1 MLTGFCNLLRDYG
14 VPISLHEVMDL
25 HKGLEK
31 GLVNDLDELYVFA
44 RLAMIK
50 RVEHMDLYQRA
61 FAFYFYGIDLPAVGE
76 DDPELFKTAQFQEW
90 LRNAIQQGEIPRNA
104 YWNMPAEELMKK
116 FWDTVKEQ
124 MKEHHG
130 GSKWIGTG
138 GNSPFGHSG
147 NAERGIRVM
156 GSSGGR
162 SAIKVVGDRNYI
174 NYSADQTLTGDNI
187 RQALESLKHLKKT
200 GPEDELDLDETI
212 RKTTKDGGEI
222 DLVFKR
228 ELKDKI
234 KVVLLI
240 DNGGYS
246 MTPYVD
252 ITRLLFSK
260 LHTRFKEFTTY
271 YFHNTIYN
279 RVYKDPQRT
288 KPLQTEEL
296 LKKSRDHRL
305 IILGDASMAPEE
317 LVHPHGSIY
326 IDDYQP
332 LSSLDWLQ
340 KIKKRFPYVVW
351 LNPIPQHEWDLGV
364 WTLDKIREVFHME
377 ELTLRGIKQTV
388 SYLNSRSE
396 VND

>member
-1 MLTGFCNLLRDYG
+1 MLTGFCNLLREYG
-14 VPISLHEVMDL
+14 VPVSLHEVLDL

-31 GLVNDLDELYVFA
+31 GLVHDLDELYVFA

-50 RVEHMDLYQRA
+50 RVDHMDLYQRA
-61 FAFYFYGIDLPAVGE
+61 FAFYFYGIDLPAVEEGNLA
-76 DDPELFKTAQFQEW
+76 LFKTAQFQEW
-90 LRNAIQQGEIPRNA
+90 LRNAIQKGDLPRSA

-116 FWDTVKEQ
+116 FWETIKKQ
-124 MKEHHG
+124 MKAHHG
-130 GSKWIGTG
+130 GSKWVGTG

-174 NYSADQTLTGDNI
+174 HYSADQTLTGDNL

-200 GPEDELDLDETI
+200 GPEDELDLAETI

-222 DLVFKR
+222 DLVFRR

-234 KVVLLI
+234 KVLLLI

-246 MTPYVD
+246 MTPYVEV
-252 ITRLLFSK
+252 TRLLFSK
-260 LHTRFKEFTTY
+260 LHTRFQECTPY

-279 RVYKDPQRT
+279 RIYKDPQRT
-288 KPLQTEEL
+288 QPLQTEEL

-317 LVHPHGSIY
+317 LVHPHGSLY

-332 LSSLDWLQ
+332 ISSLDWLQ
-340 KIKKRFPYVVW
+340 RLKKRFPYVVW

-377 ELTLRGIKQTV
+377 ELTLRGIKQSV

-396 VND
+396 IND

>member
-1 MLTGFCNLLRDYG
+1 MLTGFCNLLREYG
-14 VPISLHEVMDL
+14 VPISMHEVMDL
-25 HKGLEK
+25 HRGMQKGI
-31 GLVNDLDELYVFA
+31 VTNLDELYVYA
-44 RLAMIK
+44 RLAMVK

-61 FAFYFYGIDLPAVGE
+61 FAFYFYGIDLPSVDE

-90 LRNAIQQGEIPRNA
+90 LRKAIQKGDIPRNA

-116 FWDTVKEQ
+116 FWETMKEQ

-130 GSKWIGTG
+130 GNKWIGTG
-138 GNSPFGHSG
+138 GTSPFGHSG
-147 NAERGIRVM
+147 KSERGIRVM

-162 SAIKVVGDRNYI
+162 SAIKVIGDRNYI
-174 NYSADQTLTGDNI
+174 NYSADQTLTADNV

-212 RKTTKDGGEI
+212 RKTARNGGEI
-222 DLVFKR
+222 DLVFRR

-252 ITRLLFSK
+252 VTRLLFSK
-260 LHTRFKEFTTY
+260 LHARFKEFTTY

-279 RVYKDPQRT
+279 RVYKDPART
-288 KPLQTEEL
+288 KPIFTEQL
-296 LKKSRDHRL
+296 LKKSRDTRFL
-305 IILGDASMAPEE
+305 ILGDASMAPEE
-317 LVHPHGSIY
+317 LAHPHGSIY
-326 IDDYQP
+326 MDDLQP
-332 LSSLDWLQ
+332 ESSLDWL
-340 KIKKRFPYVVW
+340 KKMKKRFPYMVW

-364 WTLDKIREVFHME
+364 WSLDKIREVFHME

-388 SYLNSRSE
+388 DYLNSRSE
-396 VND
+396 VDH